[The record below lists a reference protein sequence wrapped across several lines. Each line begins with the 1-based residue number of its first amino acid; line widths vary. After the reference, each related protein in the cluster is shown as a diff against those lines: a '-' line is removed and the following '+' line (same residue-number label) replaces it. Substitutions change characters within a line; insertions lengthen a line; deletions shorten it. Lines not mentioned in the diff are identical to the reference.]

1 MNYDAVH
8 RGMFRSMAFRSYEA
22 FEEDDEKA
30 NTKIRFG
37 NPAQMS
43 NWKDLKPGLDYSKV
57 DDRGIIREGEY
68 VDENTVL
75 VSAYMMSTTG
85 GQIKDAST
93 TPQVWTRGR
102 VEKVAVMVNN
112 MGLRLVKI
120 RVVQDR
126 IPELGDKF
134 SNRHGQ
140 KGTIG
145 ALLRGHDMPRTESGI
160 VPDMIMNPHAIPS
173 RMTIAQNLEQLLGKT
188 AALTGAIGDGTSFM
202 NDGSPQEA
210 IGGILEQIGFEK
222 YGNEVMYNGATGEQ
236 IQAAIFIGP
245 VYGMR
250 LKHMVEDKW
259 QARGQG
265 RKEMR
270 THQPTGGRGAQ
281 GGLKIGEMDRDAIIG
296 HAGMAFVKE
305 SFMERSDGTKM
316 PICVA
321 CGTIPIYNP
330 KLNIAICS
338 MCDGPVRYMGDSV
351 HNLEILPPIGRPK
364 SRIVEVEMPYST
376 KLLTQEQE
384 TYLNLSMRYITTSG
398 IQRLTPLELSA
409 KTGEAVSELPR
420 LFAPVIRAPAYRDE
434 EEEPKFT
441 LEQLRSMGAN
451 VVQLP
456 EEQQKAL
463 DVIVEENEEGENA
476 VIDMAGQPPMQQV
489 MMNQQPM
496 QQMNQMQ
503 QAPMQQPMFQQA
515 LPMQQQQPM
524 VQQVLPMQQMN
535 QQPMIQM
542 QQPMQQPMVQQQ
554 VPMVPQ
560 NQVIYPPQ
568 QGGMPPPNLATV
580 MQGGFHQATF
590 PGQGGMIVVDTSG
603 GAMAAEGLGPMPPS
617 GGRRTRA
624 SYQGGGGSSA
634 MMGAAPPPAM
644 PSSVMPSSTPSGGF
658 QNITITKL
666 E

>member
-1 MNYDAVH
+1 MDTYVFDHTGPMYLIQTEKGSQYVTSEH
-8 RGMFRSMAFRSYEA
+8 RLYVGDSNNTW
-22 FEEDDEKA
+22 KLITA
-30 NTKIRFG
+30 N
-37 NPAQMS
+37 
-43 NWKDLKPGLDYSKV
+43 
-57 DDRGIIREGEY
+57 
-68 VDENTVL
+68 VL
-75 VSAYMMSTTG
+75 YAIQDSTYYLM
-85 GQIKDAST
+85 DASGVSVRIT
-93 TPQVWTRGR
+93 SIRMTPTN
-102 VEKVAVMVNN
+102 E
-112 MGLRLVKI
+112 I
-120 RVVQDR
+120 
-126 IPELGDKF
+126 GDKVYCLSVPSQIF
-134 SNRHGQ
+134 LVRRKGEETAFWTGNSNRHGQ

-188 AALTGAIGDGTSFM
+188 AALSGAIGDGTSFM
-202 NDGSPQEA
+202 NDGSPQDA
-210 IGGILEQIGFEK
+210 IGGILEKVGFEK

-364 SRIVEVEMPYST
+364 SKIVEVEMPYST

-409 KTGEAVSELPR
+409 KTGEVVSELPR

-451 VVQLP
+451 VVQISK
-456 EEQQKAL
+456 EKQMEL
-463 DVIVEENEEGENA
+463 DTIVEEDENGENV
-476 VIDMAGQPPMQQV
+476 VIDMAGQPMMQQGQP
-489 MMNQQPM
+489 MNQQVPPMMQGVSPM
-496 QQMNQMQ
+496 QQMNQQVPPMMQ
-503 QAPMQQPMFQQA
+503 GVSPMQPM
-515 LPMQQQQPM
+515 
-524 VQQVLPMQQMN
+524 MN

-542 QQPMQQPMVQQQ
+542 QQPPMMNQPPMQQQPQMQ
-554 VPMVPQ
+554 PQ
-560 NQVIYPPQ
+560 NQVVYPPQ
-568 QGGMPPPNLATV
+568 QGGLPVPNLGTI
-580 MQGGFHQATF
+580 MQGGFLPSSF

-603 GAMAAEGLGPMPPS
+603 GAMAAEGLGPMVS

-624 SYQGGGGSSA
+624 SYQGGGMQGV
-634 MMGAAPPPAM
+634 PPPMMSAAM
-644 PSSVMPSSTPSGGF
+644 PSATGGF
-658 QNITITKL
+658 QNITINKM